1 MGFQVLLGQLQDL
14 LLAQHVEVH
23 LGHPQGRVLRL
34 GDHGQTL
41 GLGGS
46 IGPGHVAAD
55 IEAVKQHLAQ
65 ADPGLLTGHG
75 IIDRLRVGRRRT
87 GRGAVGLLVANAAT
101 QIDGGI
107 VAALGSIMLVQSCL
121 IEIKSFLD
129 FRMGSQ

>member
-14 LLAQHVEVH
+14 LLTQHVEVH
-23 LGHPQGRVLRL
+23 LGHTQRRVLRL

-41 GLGGS
+41 GLGCG

-65 ADPGLLTGHG
+65 ADPGLFTSHG
-75 IIDRLRVGRRRT
+75 IVDTGVRSRISSRR
-87 GRGAVGLLVANAAT
+87 AVGLLVTNAAT
-101 QIDGGI
+101 QIYGGI